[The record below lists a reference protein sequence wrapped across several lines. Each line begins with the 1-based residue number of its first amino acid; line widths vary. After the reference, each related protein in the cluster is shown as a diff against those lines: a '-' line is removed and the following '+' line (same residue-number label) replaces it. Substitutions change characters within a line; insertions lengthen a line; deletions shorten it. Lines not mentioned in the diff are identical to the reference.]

1 MYKLYV
7 IGNTQFAA
15 FVVNPEEA
23 VIFTSAGLVDD
34 QYY

>member
-7 IGNTQFAA
+7 IGNAQFAA

-23 VIFTSAGLVDD
+23 VIFTSAGHIHD